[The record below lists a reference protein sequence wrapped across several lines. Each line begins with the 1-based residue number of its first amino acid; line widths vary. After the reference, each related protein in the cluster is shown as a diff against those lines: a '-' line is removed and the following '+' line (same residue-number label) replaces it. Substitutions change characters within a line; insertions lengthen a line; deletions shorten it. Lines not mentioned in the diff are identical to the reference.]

1 VEIEVHSTHSVTDTH
16 THTLTH
22 NHTHNVTLFLILIL
36 ILIMIL
42 ILALTDIEIAYIDSL
57 YCTGFIVSRSCCCMC
72 MCVMKLCEDMPDPF
86 DAKRDIWLSHMKDV
100 LNIDENTLAI
110 GHSSGSE
117 ALMR

>member
-1 VEIEVHSTHSVTDTH
+1 
-16 THTLTH
+16 
-22 NHTHNVTLFLILIL
+22 
-36 ILIMIL
+36 
-42 ILALTDIEIAYIDSL
+42 
-57 YCTGFIVSRSCCCMC
+57 